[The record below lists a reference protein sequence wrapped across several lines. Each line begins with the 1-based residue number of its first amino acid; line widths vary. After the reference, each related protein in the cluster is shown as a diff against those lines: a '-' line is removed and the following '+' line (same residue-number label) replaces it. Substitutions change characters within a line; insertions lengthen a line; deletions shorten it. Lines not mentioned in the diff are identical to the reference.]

1 MSTNEAMQL
10 QQHVCVCVMVLGGE
24 RLERLD
30 LKVKL
35 QCHLRTTRWCCMLP
49 PEYVLE
55 LRLILLG
62 QGWGGVNYISIKC
75 WTIFCSSLLL
85 VHQHSYL
92 HSDSSNLI
100 TFSFCFFLFCVVTY

>member
-55 LRLILLG
+55 LRHTARSGMGRSELHLHKMLDYIL
-62 QGWGGVNYISIKC
+62 Q
-75 WTIFCSSLLL
+75 
-85 VHQHSYL
+85 
-92 HSDSSNLI
+92 
-100 TFSFCFFLFCVVTY
+100 